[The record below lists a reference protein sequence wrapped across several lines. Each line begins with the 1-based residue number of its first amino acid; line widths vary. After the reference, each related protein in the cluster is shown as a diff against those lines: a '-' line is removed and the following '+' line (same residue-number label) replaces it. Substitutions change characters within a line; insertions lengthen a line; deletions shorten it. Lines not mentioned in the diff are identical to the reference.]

1 MFNTNRWHRVLTVP
15 ALLVAIAVLFFSP
28 HPLYALAI
36 CPVMV
41 ALPWQLHAAYRG
53 DADAVATALRT
64 TCVTGYLGIAWGTVV
79 LLIVPPAGLI
89 MLGAFAAL
97 LVAADNRL
105 AENRLAIVMMI
116 EGLLIGFAGVPM
128 MWLGGEYFLLIPTGF
143 VLFAGAT
150 WWLAEA
156 ARNPVSA
163 TDAAELPVAIA
174 V

>member
-1 MFNTNRWHRVLTVP
+1 MFNTQRWHRLLTVP

-28 HPLYALAI
+28 HPLLALAI

-53 DADAVATALRT
+53 DTQALAGALT
-64 TCVTGYLGIAWGTVV
+64 TTRVIGYLGIAWGIVI
-79 LLIVPPAGLI
+79 LLIAPIAGLI

-97 LVAADNRL
+97 LAAAGTRV
-105 AENRLAIVMMI
+105 AENRLAIVLMI
-116 EGLLIGFAGVPM
+116 EGLLIGFAGLPM
-128 MWLGGEYFLLIPTGF
+128 VWIDGQYFVLIPTGF

-156 ARNPVSA
+156 ARASVTTP
-163 TDAAELPVAIA
+163 DAAELPVAIA